1 MGSGRSQ
8 QVCNIREEGEGDDVR
23 YPQGASTA
31 AAVELLPDADVEVPH
46 VEEREE
52 EGGHVED
59 LRAEQDQSARDRGRR
74 EGGAEPVTDV
84 GQECFFPGSADQLT
98 QISIG
103 SEPVGRER
111 VLKVPGRAA
120 AG

>member
-8 QVCNIREEGEGDDVR
+8 QVCNIREDDDGEDVP

-31 AAVELLPDADVEVPH
+31 AAVELLPDANIEVPH

-59 LRAEQDQSARDRGRR
+59 LRAEQDQSA
-74 EGGAEPVTDV
+74 GGSGGP
-84 GQECFFPGSADQLT
+84 
-98 QISIG
+98 IS
-103 SEPVGRER
+103 R
-111 VLKVPGRAA
+111 
-120 AG
+120 